1 MASPLCV
8 EEGGEPPMVP
18 EIRGAVPLNA
28 IPISGHRSLNGR
40 AARSA

>member
-18 EIRGAVPLNA
+18 EIRGAVPLN
-28 IPISGHRSLNGR
+28 GR